1 VLLTLLAVLA
11 LAAGAVSPAA
21 PPETQAERIFFSKS
35 FPGSVPSYFE
45 VTVDSTGK
53 ASYREDEA
61 DDDPI
66 LFQLREEET
75 SAVFELAAKLNRFS
89 GELQSDRKVAFTGD
103 KILRF
108 SSASGEETEAR
119 FTYTVDPD
127 AQAIVSWFEKVG
139 ETERHLGELERVV
152 QFDRLGVNKTMLLF
166 QASFDKGR
174 VLGAEQFL
182 PILRAIAE
190 DSKFMHMA
198 RARAASLVERIERGE
213 P

>member
-1 VLLTLLAVLA
+1 
-11 LAAGAVSPAA
+11 
-21 PPETQAERIFFSKS
+21 
-35 FPGSVPSYFE
+35 
-45 VTVDSTGK
+45 
-53 ASYREDEA
+53 
-61 DDDPI
+61 
-66 LFQLREEET
+66 
-75 SAVFELAAKLNRFS
+75 
-89 GELQSDRKVAFTGD
+89 
-103 KILRF
+103 
-108 SSASGEETEAR
+108 
-119 FTYTVDPD
+119 
-127 AQAIVSWFEKVG
+127 VSWFEKVG